1 MYNRSVADILKG
13 LDQQRSS
20 VLPLPILQ
28 PIPTRKDGW
37 MYVEDWQWEK
47 HFIPRFFFCDLD
59 SVPRL
64 PFIYPFLKGYARTS
78 AGLHDWYYATKLVS
92 KDEADAVFYRCML
105 LEGVAQWRARLI
117 YLAVHYFG
125 HRAYGRRRNV
135 YQSLMAEEVRRVI
148 YRPEVSV

>member
-1 MYNRSVADILKG
+1 MRNRSVSDILKG
-13 LDQQRSS
+13 LEQQRTCA
-20 VLPLPILQ
+20 LPLPILQ

-37 MYVEDWQWEK
+37 MYVEDWHWGH

-78 AGLHDWYYATKLVS
+78 AGLHDWYYATQRLPKAQ
-92 KDEADAVFYRCML
+92 ADSVFYECML
-105 LEGVAQWRARLI
+105 LEGVSSWRAKLI
-117 YLAVHYFG
+117 YLAVHWFG

-135 YQSLMAEEVRRVI
+135 YESLMAEEVRRVV
-148 YRPEVSV
+148 YRPEVPV